1 MKKNL
6 KKVFY
11 LLMLGVMMYAPSA
24 MAITCTTSGSDLIMR
39 SSAEANPVI
48 VDMQIPRTVHLVI
61 VVLKIAIP
69 VILVI
74 LGMLDLLKGVTAS
87 KEDEVKKG
95 QQMFIKRLI
104 AAVLVFFV
112 ITIVQLVISFAAKDS
127 TNIMGCAKC
136 FIDGECPVDKE

>member
-1 MKKNL
+1 MKNNL

-24 MAITCTTSGSDLIMR
+24 MALTCTAGESDLTIKT
-39 SSAEANPVI
+39 SDAANPVLI
-48 VDMQIPRTVHLVI
+48 DMQIPRTVHLII

-74 LGMLDLLKGVTAS
+74 LGMMDLLKGVTAS
-87 KEDEVKKG
+87 KEDEIKKG

-112 ITIVQLVISFAAKDS
+112 VTIVQLVISFAAKDS

-136 FIDGECPVDKE
+136 FINGECPTQQ

>member
-6 KKVFY
+6 KKIFY

-24 MAITCTTSGSDLIMR
+24 MAMECRFEGKDLKMISGSKTIIID
-39 SSAEANPVI
+39 S
-48 VDMQIPRTVHLVI
+48 QIPQTVHFII

-69 VILVI
+69 ILLVI
-74 LGMLDLLKGVTAS
+74 LGMMDLLKGVTAS
-87 KEDEVKKG
+87 KEDEIKKG

-112 ITIVQLVISFAAKDS
+112 VTIVQLVISFAAKDS

-136 FIDGECPVDKE
+136 FINGECPTQQ

>member
-24 MAITCTTSGSDLIMR
+24 MALTCTNDGSNLVIK
-39 SSAEANPVI
+39 SSDAANPVLI
-48 VDMQIPRTVHLVI
+48 DMQIPRTVHLII

-74 LGMLDLLKGVTAS
+74 LGMMDLLKGVTAS
-87 KEDEVKKG
+87 KEDEIKKG

-112 ITIVQLVISFAAKDS
+112 VTIVQLVISFAAKDS

-136 FIDGECPVDKE
+136 FINGDCPTQ

>member
-24 MAITCTTSGSDLIMR
+24 MALTCTNDGSNLVIK
-39 SSAEANPVI
+39 SSDAANPVLI
-48 VDMQIPRTVHLVI
+48 DMQIPRTVHLII

-74 LGMLDLLKGVTAS
+74 LGMMDLLKGVTAS
-87 KEDEVKKG
+87 KEDEIKKG

-112 ITIVQLVISFAAKDS
+112 VTIVQLVISFAAKDS

-136 FIDGECPVDKE
+136 FIKGECPTQQ

>member
-24 MAITCTTSGSDLIMR
+24 MALTCTATESDLQIKT
-39 SSAEANPVI
+39 SDAANPVLI
-48 VDMQIPRTVHLVI
+48 DMQIPRTVHLII

-74 LGMLDLLKGVTAS
+74 LGMMDLLKGVTAS
-87 KEDEVKKG
+87 KEDEIKKG

-112 ITIVQLVISFAAKDS
+112 VTIVQLVISFAAKDS
-127 TNIMGCAKC
+127 SNIMGCAKC
-136 FIDGECPVDKE
+136 FINGECPTQQ

>member
-24 MAITCTTSGSDLIMR
+24 MALTCTNDGSNLVIK
-39 SSAEANPVI
+39 SSDAANPVLI
-48 VDMQIPRTVHLVI
+48 DMQIPRTVHLII

-74 LGMLDLLKGVTAS
+74 LGMMDLLKGVTAS
-87 KEDEVKKG
+87 KEDEIKKG

-104 AAVLVFFV
+104 AAVIVFFV
-112 ITIVQLVISFAAKDS
+112 FTIVQLVVSFADNS
-127 TNIMGCAKC
+127 NEGIMNCANC
-136 FIDGECPVDKE
+136 FINNSCGTK